1 MAQWSFP
8 FADNS
13 GDRVYGDADFALFY
27 KNLFKNGVIATV
39 GNALRVEQASGGGM
53 NVVVKSG
60 AAVINGRQYFN
71 TDDLAISVPVAST
84 TQNRMDSVV
93 VRLDTGSRAIN
104 LAYKQG
110 NTAVQQDDV
119 VYELQL
125 AVINVGSN
133 TVNIFNANITDKR
146 SDNSV
151 CGYSSPYE
159 KVSVSGLE
167 QQYQSLLEQS
177 FNQFEALADDNQL
190 NLEQL
195 LTDQQ
200 ATFQTWLANLQNQLD
215 DNQVGNLQ
223 NQLDELKPTEQIF
236 NVKHNL
242 GYYPNVQLLFWQYG
256 LGTAP
261 LDEQPIDV
269 SWDGEAPH
277 TIQFQVEHIGRNELN
292 IKVPI
297 HNKMSNPVIT
307 EISNYEFML
316 VEGINSMQIKIE
328 ER

>member
-1 MAQWSFP
+1 MFP
-8 FADNS
+8 FLSVD
-13 GDRVYGDADFALFY
+13 GDRAYTDTDFATFY
-27 KNLFKNGVIATV
+27 HNIFTNGVIATV
-39 GNALRVEQASGGGM
+39 KDKLRVQETAEPGM
-53 NVVVKSG
+53 RVEVLSG
-60 AAVINGRQYFN
+60 AILIQGRQYL
-71 TDDLAISVPVAST
+71 TTEPILLSVTPGSSTADRADIIVA
-84 TQNRMDSVV
+84 Q
-93 VRLDTGSRAIN
+93 LDMLERKIKI
-104 LAYKQG
+104 LYKQG
-110 NTAVQQDDV
+110 STDLRRDEN
-119 VYELQL
+119 YWEMQL
-125 AVINVGSN
+125 AKINVPRNATS
-133 TVNIFNANITDKR
+133 VFNSHIVDTRVDL
-146 SDNSV
+146 DV
-151 CGYSSPYE
+151 CGYSKLQGNLDVE
-159 KVSVSGLE
+159 GLE
-167 QQYQSLLEQS
+167 QQYRSLLEQTYTE
-177 FNQFEALADDNQL
+177 FEQIASGNELDLQ
-190 NLEQL
+190 QL